1 MTKLPCGCDE
11 KEVIISNIRGAI
23 DYYEKD
29 IERVGLSQKRLNKV
43 IDDGIK
49 SKDNVDF
56 TKDLLKYKTILQ
68 LYLRICNQS
77 IIECNKQ
84 LERLENER
92 CTH

>member
-1 MTKLPCGCDE
+1 MNKLPCGCDE
-11 KEVIISNIRGAI
+11 KEVIISNIEGAI

-29 IERVGLSQKRLNKV
+29 IEWVGLAQKRLNKA

-49 SKDNVDF
+49 SKNEVDF

-77 IIECNKQ
+77 IIEGKKE
-84 LERLENER
+84 LERLDNEQ
-92 CTH
+92 CTQ

>member
-11 KEVIISNIRGAI
+11 KEVIISNIEGAI

-29 IERVGLSQKRLNKV
+29 IEWVRLAQKRLNKV

-49 SKDNVDF
+49 SKSDVDF
-56 TKDLLKYKTILQ
+56 TKDLLKYKTILPT
-68 LYLRICNQS
+68 YLLICKYS
-77 IIECNKQ
+77 VMECKAQ
-84 LERLENER
+84 LERLENEQ

>member
-1 MTKLPCGCDE
+1 MTKLSCGCDE
-11 KEVIISNIRGAI
+11 KEVIISNIEGAI

-29 IERVGLSQKRLNKV
+29 IEWVGLAQKRLNKV

-49 SKDNVDF
+49 SKSDVDF
-56 TKDLLKYKTILQ
+56 TKDLLKYKTILP

-77 IIECNKQ
+77 IIECKKQ
-84 LERLENER
+84 LEQLENEQ

>member
-1 MTKLPCGCDE
+1 MTELSCGCDE
-11 KEVIISNIRGAI
+11 KEVIIANLRGSI

-29 IERVGLSQKRLNKV
+29 IEWVRLAQKRLTKA

-49 SKDNVDF
+49 SKSDVDF

-77 IIECNKQ
+77 IIECKKE
-84 LERLENER
+84 LERLDSEQ
-92 CTH
+92 CTQ

>member
-11 KEVIISNIRGAI
+11 KEVIISNIEGAI

-29 IERVGLSQKRLNKV
+29 IEWVGLAQKRLNKV
-43 IDDGIK
+43 IDEGIK
-49 SKDNVDF
+49 SKSDVDF
-56 TKDLLKYKTILQ
+56 TKDLLKYKTILP

-77 IIECNKQ
+77 IIECKKQ
-84 LERLENER
+84 LEQLENEQ

>member
-11 KEVIISNIRGAI
+11 KGVIIANIKGAI

-29 IERVGLSQKRLNKV
+29 IEWVGLAQKRLNKV
-43 IDDGIK
+43 IDEGIK
-49 SKDNVDF
+49 SKNNVDF
-56 TKDLLKYKTILQ
+56 TKDLLKYKTILP

-77 IIECNKQ
+77 IIECKKQ
-84 LERLENER
+84 LEHLENEI

>member
-11 KEVIISNIRGAI
+11 KEVIISNIKGAI

-29 IERVGLSQKRLNKV
+29 IEWVGLAQKRLNKV
-43 IDDGIK
+43 IDEGIK
-49 SKDNVDF
+49 SKNNVDF
-56 TKDLLKYKTILQ
+56 TKDLLKYKTILP

-77 IIECNKQ
+77 IIECKKQ
-84 LERLENER
+84 LEHLENEI

>member
-1 MTKLPCGCDE
+1 MTNLPCGCDE
-11 KEVIISNIRGAI
+11 KEVIISNLKGAV
-23 DYYEKD
+23 DCYEKD
-29 IERVGLSQKRLNKV
+29 IEWLGLAQKRLNKV

-49 SKDNVDF
+49 SKSDVDF
-56 TKDLLKYKTILQ
+56 TKDLLKYKTILP

-84 LERLENER
+84 LELLDNEQ

>member
-11 KEVIISNIRGAI
+11 KEVIISNIKGTI

-29 IERVGLSQKRLNKV
+29 IEWVGLAQKRLNKV
-43 IDDGIK
+43 IDEGIK
-49 SKDNVDF
+49 SKSDVDF

-68 LYLRICNQS
+68 LYLWICNQS
-77 IIECNKQ
+77 IIEGKKE
-84 LERLENER
+84 LERLESEQ

>member
-11 KEVIISNIRGAI
+11 KEVIISNIKGTI

-29 IERVGLSQKRLNKV
+29 IEWARLAQKRLNKV
-43 IDDGIK
+43 IEEGIK
-49 SKDNVDF
+49 SKSDVDF
-56 TKDLLKYKTILQ
+56 TKDLLKYKTILP

-77 IIECNKQ
+77 IIECKKQ
-84 LERLENER
+84 LEWLENEQ